1 MKIWIVVFALLL
13 FIGFFYNGCVFASE
27 NKKVSAYRFP
37 LKIEKIK
44 DLSNLIP
51 IQPIEIYG
59 LDRRPVLILLPESFF
74 IMISFSLETEN

>member
-27 NKKVSAYRFP
+27 NKKGSAYRFP
-37 LKIEKIK
+37 IKIEKIK
-44 DLSNLIP
+44 DIDNLIP

-59 LDRRPVLILLPESFF
+59 LDRRPVLILSPESLF
-74 IMISFSLETEN
+74 ITISFSLEMGN